1 MEELS
6 DNDRIKSYLEGNT
19 EDFEFLIEKYTPQI
33 YGFLYRMIKSEPDA
47 DDITQD
53 TFVKAW
59 RKIGTYRV
67 GENFRGWLFSIAHNT
82 AIDWLRRKK
91 KQYVFSDF
99 DRDEENSFLESIPDT
114 LPLADEL
121 VARSQDAAAVQKY
134 LEELSPQ
141 YREVLVLHYTNE
153 FTFDEIGKMLH
164 KPLNTVK
171 SQHRRALAQL
181 KDLLNAPH
189 DED

>member
-6 DNDRIKSYLEGNT
+6 DNDRIQSYLDGHT

-33 YGFLYRMIKSEPDA
+33 YGFLLRMIKSESDA

-53 TFVKAW
+53 TFIKAW

-67 GENFRGWLFSIAHNT
+67 GENFRGWLFSIAHNS
-82 AIDWLRRKK
+82 AIDWLRKKK
-91 KQYVFSDF
+91 KQFVFSDF
-99 DRDEENSFLESIPDT
+99 DRDEENSFVESIPDIA
-114 LPLADEL
+114 PLADEL
-121 VARSQDAAAVQKY
+121 VARMQDKVVVEKY

-141 YREVLVLHYTNE
+141 YREVLLLHYTNE
-153 FTFDEIGKMLH
+153 FTFDEIGKLLG

-181 KDLLNAPH
+181 KKMFRAPQN
-189 DED
+189 EN